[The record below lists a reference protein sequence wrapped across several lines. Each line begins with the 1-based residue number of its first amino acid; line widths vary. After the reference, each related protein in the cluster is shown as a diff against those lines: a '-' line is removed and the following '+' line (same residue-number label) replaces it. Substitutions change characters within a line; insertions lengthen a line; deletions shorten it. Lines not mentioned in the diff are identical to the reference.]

1 MKRKKV
7 VIVQSRVHCILN
19 ISAFFKGEGNDVTES
34 MTAPWKETV
43 LPAIISNYEPRN
55 IFNADEFGLFYQV
68 LPKKTLN
75 LKGEKCSAGK
85 NSNIRLTGLTA
96 ANMIGEK
103 LPMFVIGKSQKP
115 RCFKHIKSLPCRYR
129 AQKKIWINSEL
140 FEEWV
145 REQDG
150 KFENED
156 RKVALIID
164 NCPTHPVIE
173 NFKSITLYFLP
184 PNTTSALQPMDQGVI
199 WSLKSKYR
207 THIIQKVLAAIDQ
220 GKQLPVISILEAM
233 KVLALSWSE
242 VSKEAITNCFTK
254 SGFSEDVCS
263 EEDDDPFFQLRE
275 AFDKLCAHGQEFVP
289 DGLQCKYL
297 VHNDRDVQVTEG
309 LLTEEEIV
317 EEIRG
322 IFDEENENDDVEIA
336 ERSEDIPIKPNSQE
350 VFRAI
355 ETLLDYSMF
364 TNSGEIG
371 KLATKV
377 SLMVEKEN
385 LKLKRQKKITDF
397 F

>member
-1 MKRKKV
+1 
-7 VIVQSRVHCILN
+7 
-19 ISAFFKGEGNDVTES
+19 
-34 MTAPWKETV
+34 MT
-43 LPAIISNYEPRN
+43 
-55 IFNADEFGLFYQV
+55 
-68 LPKKTLN
+68 
-75 LKGEKCSAGK
+75 
-85 NSNIRLTGLTA
+85 
-96 ANMIGEK
+96 GEK

-129 AQKKIWINSEL
+129 AQKKSWMNSEL

-145 REQDG
+145 REQDE
-150 KFENED
+150 KFEIEG

-164 NCPTHPVIE
+164 NCPAHPVIE
-173 NFKSITLYFLP
+173 NLKSVTLYFLP

-233 KVLALSWSE
+233 KVLALSLSE

-263 EEDDDPFFQLRE
+263 EEDDDPYFQLRE
-275 AFDKLCAHGQEFVP
+275 AFDKLCAHAQEFVP
-289 DGLQCKYL
+289 DGLKCEDI
-297 VHNDRDVQVTEG
+297 VHVDRDVQVTEG
-309 LLTEEEIV
+309 LLTKEEIV
-317 EEIRG
+317 EE
-322 IFDEENENDDVEIA
+322 NVNDDVEIA
-336 ERSEDIPIKPNSQE
+336 ERSEDIPIKSNSQE

-355 ETLLDYSMF
+355 EALLDYSMF

-385 LKLKRQKKITDF
+385 LKLKRQNKITDF

>member
-1 MKRKKV
+1 
-7 VIVQSRVHCILN
+7 
-19 ISAFFKGEGNDVTES
+19 
-34 MTAPWKETV
+34 MT
-43 LPAIISNYEPRN
+43 
-55 IFNADEFGLFYQV
+55 
-68 LPKKTLN
+68 
-75 LKGEKCSAGK
+75 
-85 NSNIRLTGLTA
+85 
-96 ANMIGEK
+96 GEK

-129 AQKKIWINSEL
+129 AQKKSWMNSEL

-145 REQDG
+145 REQDE
-150 KFENED
+150 KFENEG

-164 NCPTHPVIE
+164 NCPAHPVIE
-173 NFKSITLYFLP
+173 NLKSITLYFLP

-263 EEDDDPFFQLRE
+263 EEDDDPYFQLRE
-275 AFDKLCAHGQEFVP
+275 AFDKLCAHAQEFVP
-289 DGLQCKYL
+289 DGLKCEDI
-297 VHNDRDVQVTEG
+297 VHVDRDVQVTEG
-309 LLTEEEIV
+309 LLTKEEIV
-317 EEIRG
+317 EE
-322 IFDEENENDDVEIA
+322 NVNDDVEIA
-336 ERSEDIPIKPNSQE
+336 ERSEDIPIKSNSQE

-355 ETLLDYSMF
+355 EALLDYSMF

-385 LKLKRQKKITDF
+385 LKLKRQNKITDF

>member
-1 MKRKKV
+1 MKREKV
-7 VIVQSRVHCILN
+7 VIVQSRVHCISN
-19 ISAFFKGEGNDVTES
+19 ISTFFKGEGNDVAES

-43 LPAIISNYEPRN
+43 LPTIISNYEPRN
-55 IFNADEFGLFYQV
+55 IFNADEFGLFYQA

-75 LKGEKCSAGK
+75 LKGEKYSGGK
-85 NSNIRLTGLTA
+85 NNNIRLTGLAA

-115 RCFKHIKSLPCRYR
+115 RCFKHIKSLPCRYG
-129 AQKKIWINSEL
+129 AQKKSWMNSEL

-145 REQDG
+145 REQDE
-150 KFENED
+150 KFENKG

-164 NCPTHPVIE
+164 TCPAHPVIE
-173 NFKSITLYFLP
+173 NLKSITLYFLP
-184 PNTTSALQPMDQGVI
+184 PNTTSAVQPMDQGVI

-220 GKQLPVISILEAM
+220 GKQLPVISIFEAI

-263 EEDDDPFFQLRE
+263 EEDDDSFFQLRE
-275 AFDKLCAHGQEFVP
+275 AFDKLCAHGQGFVP
-289 DGLQCKYL
+289 DGLQCEDI
-297 VHNDRDVQVTEG
+297 VHVDRDVQVTEG

-322 IFDEENENDDVEIA
+322 IFDEENENDVEIA
-336 ERSEDIPIKPNSQE
+336 ERSEDIPIKPSSQE
-350 VFRAI
+350 VFRAV

-377 SLMVEKEN
+377 PLMVEKEN

>member
-1 MKRKKV
+1 
-7 VIVQSRVHCILN
+7 
-19 ISAFFKGEGNDVTES
+19 
-34 MTAPWKETV
+34 
-43 LPAIISNYEPRN
+43 
-55 IFNADEFGLFYQV
+55 
-68 LPKKTLN
+68 
-75 LKGEKCSAGK
+75 
-85 NSNIRLTGLTA
+85 
-96 ANMIGEK
+96 MIGEK
-103 LPMFVIGKSQKP
+103 LLMFVTGKSQKP
-115 RCFKHIKSLPCRYR
+115 YCFKDIKSLPRR
-129 AQKKIWINSEL
+129 SRTQKKSWMNSEL

-145 REQDG
+145 REQDE
-150 KFENED
+150 KFENEG

-164 NCPTHPVIE
+164 SCPAHPVIE
-173 NFKSITLYFLP
+173 NLKSITLYFLP
-184 PNTTSALQPMDQGVI
+184 PNTTSALQPIDQGVI
-199 WSLKSKYR
+199 WSLKSKCR

-220 GKQLPVISILEAM
+220 GKQLPVISIVEAT
-233 KVLALSWSE
+233 KVLVLSWSE
-242 VSKEAITNCFTK
+242 FTKEAITNCFTK

-289 DGLQCKYL
+289 DGLQCEDIAH
-297 VHNDRDVQVTEG
+297 VDRDVQVTEG

-317 EEIRG
+317 EEVRG

-397 F
+397 FKNY

>member
-1 MKRKKV
+1 MFKAEF
-7 VIVQSRVHCILN
+7 HCILN
-19 ISAFFKGEGNDVTES
+19 ISTFFKGEGNDVTES

-43 LPAIISNYEPRN
+43 LPTIISNYEPRN
-55 IFNADEFGLFYQV
+55 IFNADQFGLFYQA

-75 LKGEKCSAGK
+75 LKGEKCSGGK
-85 NSNIRLTGLTA
+85 NSKIRLTGLA
-96 ANMIGEK
+96 AVNMIGEK

-115 RCFKHIKSLPCRYR
+115 RCLKHIKSLPCRYR
-129 AQKKIWINSEL
+129 AQKKSWMNSEL
-140 FEEWV
+140 FDEWV
-145 REQDG
+145 REQDE
-150 KFENED
+150 KFENEG

-164 NCPTHPVIE
+164 NCPAHPVIE
-173 NFKSITLYFLP
+173 NLKSITLYLLP

-242 VSKEAITNCFTK
+242 VSKKAITNCFTK

-263 EEDDDPFFQLRE
+263 EEDDNLFFQLRE
-275 AFDKLCAHGQEFVP
+275 AFDKLYAHGQEFVP
-289 DGLQCKYL
+289 DGLQCEDI
-297 VHNDRDVQVTEG
+297 VHVDRDVQVTEG
-309 LLTEEEIV
+309 LPTEEEIV

-322 IFDEENENDDVEIA
+322 IFDEENENDAVEIA
-336 ERSEDIPIKPNSQE
+336 ERSEDIPIKPNRQE

-364 TNSGEIG
+364 TNNGKIG

-385 LKLKRQKKITDF
+385 LKLKR
-397 F
+397 